1 MIYYIIMF
9 SPTTPYKSP
18 TYTIFILYINTL
30 LAINVYVCLYKWIC
44 IFIHRHIMKRFLTL
58 SLKYIN
64 ILKYI

>member
-1 MIYYIIMF
+1 MF
-9 SPTTPYKSP
+9 SPITPYKSP

-44 IFIHRHIMKRFLTL
+44 IFIHRHIVQHFLTL

-64 ILKYI
+64 ILKRI